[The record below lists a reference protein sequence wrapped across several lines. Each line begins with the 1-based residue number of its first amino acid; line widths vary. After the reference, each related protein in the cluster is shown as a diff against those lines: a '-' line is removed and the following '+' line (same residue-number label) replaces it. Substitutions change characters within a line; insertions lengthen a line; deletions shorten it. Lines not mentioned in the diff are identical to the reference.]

1 MTGIAF
7 SRRNRRSKL
16 YLEVIRSLRDNVA
29 VPHLAPA
36 QTAYQPFQTKSDR
49 HRHDAAEYRQHGGGA

>member
-16 YLEVIRSLRDNVA
+16 YQEVIRSLRDNVA
-29 VPHLAPA
+29 VPHLAPV
-36 QTAYQPFQTKSDR
+36 QTPYQPFETKADR
-49 HRHDAAEYRQHGGGA
+49 HRAESEHFRRTGAS